1 MIGVARILLWNWI
14 LTGSKRKMISSGRFL
29 QEATVTAAP
38 QGLPSIRDAQFLV
51 REASC
56 SSLDASLEGELVH
69 LSCPVI
75 YPAGL
80 GDEDPLLQ
88 STPADQRMGLKLE
101 AFMEVFQWEEF
112 PYTKKVGKR
121 NVRDH
126 LYFREWLPTSPPRNS
141 SFFGGGSRCEVNNG
155 GRPCLQWKPDEEEP
169 WWNMSGYDLGLST
182 VDLAQN
188 ITFGDGYELPLSDDL
203 IDKMAALA
211 GSPQRL
217 QPACINSNNENNND
231 GPCNTAAFREERY
244 YIAWQQTDSNGENID
259 YLTRYYSLYTMDS
272 VSVLAVQ
279 QGNSFVPF
287 ETLEGKSLFEFVPG
301 SRSAAQMI
309 EDATSSAV
317 VAAPDGRI
325 GALIAFVGLFFMVV
339 MG

>member
-1 MIGVARILLWNWI
+1 MIGVVRYLLWNWI
-14 LTGSKRKMISSGRFL
+14 VTGSKRKMMSSGRLL
-29 QEATVTAAP
+29 QEATATTTLTA
-38 QGLPSIRDAQFLV
+38 LPSINDAQFLV

-56 SSLDASLEGELVH
+56 LSLDASLEGALVH
-69 LSCPVI
+69 LSCPVS

-88 STPADQRMGLKLE
+88 STPAEQRMGLKLE
-101 AFMEVFQWEEF
+101 AFMDVFQWTEF
-112 PYTKKVGKR
+112 PYTKKVGNR

-126 LYFREWLPTSPPRNS
+126 LYFREWLPTNPLRNS
-141 SFFGGGSRCEVNNG
+141 SFFGEGSRCEVNNG
-155 GRPCLQWKPDEEEP
+155 GRPCLQWKPDEVEP
-169 WWNMSGYDLGLST
+169 WWNLSGYDLGLST

-188 ITFGDGYELPLSDDL
+188 ITFGDGYELSLSDDM
-203 IDKMAALA
+203 IDQMAKLA

-217 QPACINSNNENNND
+217 QPACINSNNENSD
-231 GPCNTAAFREERY
+231 GGPCNTAAFREDGY
-244 YIAWQQTDSNGENID
+244 YTAWQQIDSNGESID
-259 YLTRYYSLYTMDS
+259 YLARYYDLYTMDL

-287 ETLEGKSLFEFVPG
+287 ETLEGKSLFAFVPG

-317 VAAPDGRI
+317 MAVPDGRI
-325 GALIAFVGLFFMVV
+325 GSLIAFVGLFFMVV
-339 MG
+339 LG